1 MSEMNWTSDLNKAK
15 FNLNKAK
22 FNHIKMKLVQ
32 MELKETMV
40 RYEYC

>member
-15 FNLNKAK
+15 FN
-22 FNHIKMKLVQ
+22 HIKMKLVQ
-32 MELKETMV
+32 IELKETMV